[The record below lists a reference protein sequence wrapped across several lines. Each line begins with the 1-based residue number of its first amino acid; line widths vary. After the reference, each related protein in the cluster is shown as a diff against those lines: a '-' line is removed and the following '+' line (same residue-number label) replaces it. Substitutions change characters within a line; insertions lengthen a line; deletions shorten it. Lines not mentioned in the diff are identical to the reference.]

1 MFHLLQS
8 SYKSSPSQSYLITF
22 DRKGRY
28 VYVYVIASWDCLFNL
43 YFSLSLI
50 LLVSLRIKSRLSEPP
65 S

>member
-43 YFSLSLI
+43 YFVSLSYPLG
-50 LLVSLRIKSRLSEPP
+50 LS
-65 S
+65 SY